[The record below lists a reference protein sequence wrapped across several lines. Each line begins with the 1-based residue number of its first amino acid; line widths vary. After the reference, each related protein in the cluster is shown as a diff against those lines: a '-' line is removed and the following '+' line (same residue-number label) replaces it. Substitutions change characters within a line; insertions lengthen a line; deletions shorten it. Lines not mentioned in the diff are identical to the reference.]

1 MTTTDPAPRVRHYW
15 RGCRTVDAERRE
27 FCACGETYPLGATCP
42 ALVTVPRVLALA
54 EQPQ

>member
-1 MTTTDPAPRVRHYW
+1 VRHYW